1 MQIFFHKL
9 NHGLLRQLDED
20 KKKDFF
26 NNSKTKRQNNIL
38 KLKSRQ
44 KGTFFSLPADESGNY
59 FDRLF
64 YCGYYLDIIDMNL
77 AEFYLKMKEFETKEE
92 YKKNLIQ
99 IIEKISPNLN
109 ANIFKFKKNYA
120 IRIPQCAF
128 SLMRM
133 SKIKNFQYNKEE
145 IVSESSSENEEEM
158 AHMEELNDEI

>member
-1 MQIFFHKL
+1 
-9 NHGLLRQLDED
+9 
-20 KKKDFF
+20 
-26 NNSKTKRQNNIL
+26 
-38 KLKSRQ
+38 
-44 KGTFFSLPADESGNY
+44 
-59 FDRLF
+59 
-64 YCGYYLDIIDMNL
+64 MNL
-77 AEFYLKMKEFETKEE
+77 AEFYLKLQKFEAKEE

-120 IRIPQCAF
+120 IIIPQCAF